1 MRRCGLALAAI
12 ALAAGVAHAEGRP
25 HYGGIVDGALLGEPV
40 TFDPPAAQS
49 HAEVT
54 LVGLV
59 FDTLYSVGPDGNP
72 IAHLALD
79 APSGE
84 GTKVRIKIRK
94 GVKFHD
100 GSEMTSADVAA
111 SLERVRT
118 SGSRWALAPVASVK
132 ASGDSIEITLK
143 VATPQLATLLALP
156 VTAITKGGKAA
167 TEKSPGTGPFS
178 IERVDAKGKKIE
190 LEAFDDHFAGRPY
203 IDKLVL
209 HWFDAPDGEAGRYE
223 RGEAQLSARGVAAFT
238 AAQPKYKADA
248 VEGPPAL
255 LVYIGFGRKHPDVTA
270 ERQFR
275 KALDL
280 AMVRQAVASVS
291 SGERVSPSRLPV
303 PVEAGAP
310 VLDAAGKADNLPAAQ
325 AALAQAATKVK
336 ALAPANLAQLK
347 LEILVEETRPD
358 DREIAERVARALN
371 KLGIDSVITGVS
383 ASTLR
388 DRVKRGDCDLY
399 IGQLAEPLT
408 SGAAWWGAAFA
419 VGGELWAE
427 QKLATGT
434 IATADAIKAF
444 GDRLPIVPLA
454 FRTVRMWHRTDV
466 RGLNFDASGR
476 PDLANLFYFGDA
488 VKGTK

>member
-1 MRRCGLALAAI
+1 LKRAAWIAAFALASSAV
-12 ALAAGVAHAEGRP
+12 AAGEGRP
-25 HYGGIVDGALLGEPV
+25 HYGGVVDGALLGEPV
-40 TFDPPAAQS
+40 VFDPAAAQT
-49 HAEVT
+49 HAELT

-59 FDTLYSVGPDGNP
+59 FDTLYTVGPDGSAQP
-72 IAHLALD
+72 HLALE
-79 APSGE
+79 APSGD
-84 GTKVRIKIRK
+84 GTKVRVKVRK

-100 GSEMTSADVAA
+100 GSEMTTADVAA

-118 SGSRWALAPVASVK
+118 SGARWALASVASVK
-132 ASGDSIEITLK
+132 ANGEYVDLTLK
-143 VATPQLATLLALP
+143 TATPDLAALLALP
-156 VTAITKGGKAA
+156 ATAITKGGKPA
-167 TEKSPGTGPFS
+167 TERSPGTGPFA
-178 IERVDAKGKKIE
+178 IERVDAKGRRIE
-190 LEAFDDHFAGRPY
+190 LKAFDDHFAGRPY

-223 RGEAQLSARGVAAFT
+223 RGEAQLSSRGVAAFT
-238 AAQPKYKADA
+238 AAQPKFKADA

-255 LVYIGFGRKHPDVTA
+255 LVYVGFGRKHADVTA

-280 AMVRQAVASVS
+280 ALVRQAVASVS
-291 SGERVSPSRLPV
+291 SGERVSPSRVPL

-310 VLDAAGKADNLPAAQ
+310 VLDAAGKVDDLPAAQ

-336 ALAPANLAQLK
+336 ALAPANLPQLK

-408 SGAAWWGAAFA
+408 SSPAWWGAAFA

-427 QKLATGT
+427 QKLAAGA
-434 IATADAIKAF
+434 IATPDAIKAF
-444 GDRLPIVPLA
+444 GERLPMLPLA
-454 FRTVRMWHRTDV
+454 FRSIRMWHRTDV